1 MRLFIAIELPDAW
14 RAAADATRV
23 ALHAQ
28 TTQPPGSPLALR
40 WVAPARLHVTLRF
53 LGDVDA
59 ATLDPLIAALVERVP
74 PVDAALS
81 LAPAGTFSGDQRG
94 DGGRV
99 HTVWL
104 GVRDDAA
111 ALAALSASIEDAG
124 RAAGLPPD
132 LRPLRA
138 HLTLARVA
146 PRATH
151 TERRAI
157 AHAVAQLDPPPAHA
171 THIRAITLVHSH
183 LGAPPY
189 HMVRYEPLARIA

>member
-14 RAAADATRV
+14 RAAADAARA
-23 ALHAQ
+23 ALLAQ
-28 TTQPPGSPLALR
+28 PTLPPVSPLALR

-53 LGDVDA
+53 LGDVHA

-74 PVDAALS
+74 PIDAALS
-81 LAPAGTFSGDQRG
+81 LAPAGLF
-94 DGGRV
+94 GGPAGA

-104 GVRDDAA
+104 GVRDDEA
-111 ALAALSASIEDAG
+111 ALAALVARIEDAVS
-124 RAAGLPPD
+124 AAGLPPD
-132 LRPLRA
+132 PRPLRA

-146 PRATH
+146 PHATRA
-151 TERRAI
+151 ERRAI

-171 THIRAITLVHSH
+171 THVRAITLVRSH

-189 HMVRYEPLARIA
+189 PMARYEPLARIA